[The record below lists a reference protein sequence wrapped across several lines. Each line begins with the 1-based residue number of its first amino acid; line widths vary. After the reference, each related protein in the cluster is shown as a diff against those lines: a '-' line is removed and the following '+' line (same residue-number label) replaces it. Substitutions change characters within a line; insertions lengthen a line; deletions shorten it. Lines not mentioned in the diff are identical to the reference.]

1 MIEPGIAWDS
11 LTEWY
16 VVMGEKTGENRYAM
30 RFYVQSGIRWVW
42 FGAVIMMAGAMLGWW
57 RGRRACA

>member
-1 MIEPGIAWDS
+1 
-11 LTEWY
+11 
-16 VVMGEKTGENRYAM
+16 VMGEKTGDNRYAM